1 MVHYTKG
8 SNDGVYQM
16 KYVAYYR
23 VSTNKQGVSGLGLEA
38 QQQAVESFLNGKNA
52 TLTKSFTE
60 VKSGKRDD
68 NRPELQKALRECRL
82 TGATLLVAKLD
93 RLARSARFLME
104 LQESAVD
111 FICADMPEANRLTVQ
126 LMASL
131 AEYERTLISERTK
144 AAYQAKKKR
153 CLLNKE
159 KLTWGNPN
167 MAQIRNTD
175 MTKATEAR
183 VKKANKRKADIKEVI
198 QEICSIEE
206 FKLSTRAIAK
216 KLNEAGYTT
225 VTGKPFNH
233 VQVIRSLAA

>member
-1 MVHYTKG
+1 
-8 SNDGVYQM
+8 M
-16 KYVAYYR
+16 KYVTYYR
-23 VSTNKQGVSGLGLEA
+23 VSTNKQGVSGLGLEG
-38 QQQAVESFLNGKNA
+38 QQSAVESFLSGRVGE
-52 TLTKSFTE
+52 TIKSFTE

-111 FICADMPEANRLTVQ
+111 FVCADMPEANKLTVQ

-153 CLLNKE
+153 CADSNE
-159 KLTWGNPN
+159 KLKWGNPD
-167 MAQIRNTD
+167 MAKIRNTD
-175 MTKATEAR
+175 MTAATAAR
-183 VKKANKRKADIKEVI
+183 VEAANKRKADIAGII
-198 QEICSIEE
+198 QEINAAAPH
-206 FKLSTRAIAK
+206 KLSSRAIAK
-216 KLNEAGYTT
+216 KLNEAGYVTA
-225 VTGKPFNH
+225 TGKPFNH
-233 VQVIRSLAA
+233 VQVIRSMAA